1 LSFVFDFY
9 TLYRN
14 VNSITAQVSRETLL
28 QYLQQKGVISDADAT
43 RVQIERTKSPKSEET
58 VIREMGLADNL
69 TLAQAKSEIFHIP
82 FIDLTQTSVS
92 ESVIAEVPIDNLK
105 KYKTVPFERGS
116 NFVKLAM
123 LDPFDVQ
130 ATQALQRKYP
140 PNTSLQVYI
149 TTEESINFMLDRRIG
164 DVMSTEVTEALEDV
178 DVPVQD
184 ITAEDPNLINSGDL
198 KNAPV
203 ARIVNSIMQYA
214 VTSKSSDVHVEPMEN
229 RLRVRFRING
239 IMTERLVLPKTL
251 GPAVVS
257 RIKIMSNLKIDEKRI
272 PQDGRFQ
279 VKMNNVKV
287 DIRVSVMPTI
297 FGEKVVMRLL
307 ESDTSGITLE
317 STGMRGNAYKIFLDA
332 LSVTN
337 GIILVTGP
345 TGSGKTRTLACSL
358 IKVNDPKVNI
368 ISLENPVEIRVPGVT
383 QVQINPEVGLTFATG
398 LRSVLRQDPDIVM
411 VGEIRD
417 EETADLAVQ
426 ASLTGHLV
434 LSTLHTNSAA
444 AAIPRLLDMGIE
456 SYLLASTIRVI
467 AAQRLPR
474 KICPYCI
481 QAYPAVPEVVENIL
495 KTLSGIQDFDLVQY
509 INRMVATKKQR
520 ADDGSSVLKAPELGP
535 DGKPIIYLYKG
546 AGCDRC
552 GGSGYT
558 GRVGIFEVLDV
569 NEKIS
574 RMVMDNV
581 TAQDIE
587 NEARSNGMLTM
598 IQDGYLKVLEGMTSI
613 EEVLRVSKE

>member
-1 LSFVFDFY
+1 M
-9 TLYRN
+9 
-14 VNSITAQVSRETLL
+14 SRETLL
-28 QYLQQKGVISDADAT
+28 QYLQKNGVISVADAT
-43 RVQIERTKSPKSEET
+43 RIQIERTKTPKSEEAI
-58 VIREMGLADNL
+58 IREMGLADNL
-69 TLAQAKSEIFHIP
+69 TLAKAKSELFKIP
-82 FIDLTQTSVS
+82 FVDLTQLPVS

-105 KYKTVPFERGS
+105 KYNAVPFERGN

-130 ATQALQRKYP
+130 ATQALQRRYP
-140 PNTSLQVYI
+140 PNTQIQVYI
-149 TTEESINFMLDRRIG
+149 TTEESISYILDRRIG

-184 ITAEDPNLINSGDL
+184 ISAEDPNLINSSDL

-214 VTSKSSDVHVEPMEN
+214 VTSKSSDIHIEPMEN
-229 RLRVRFRING
+229 RLRVRFRIHG
-239 IMTERLVLPKTL
+239 IMTERLTLPKAL

-257 RIKIMSNLKIDEKRI
+257 RIKILSNLKIDEKRV

-279 VKMNNVKV
+279 VKMSTNKV

-307 ESDTSGITLE
+307 ESDTTGITLE
-317 STGMRGNAYKIFLDA
+317 STGLRGNGYKVFLDA

-337 GIILVTGP
+337 GIVLVTGP

-368 ISLENPVEIRVPGVT
+368 ISLENPVEIRIPGVT
-383 QVQINPEVGLTFATG
+383 QIQINPDVGLTFATG

-417 EETADLAVQ
+417 EETAELAVQ

-434 LSTLHTNSAA
+434 LSTLHTNSAP

-456 SYLLASTIRVI
+456 SYLLASTMRVI

-474 KICPYCI
+474 RICRHCI
-481 QAYPAVPEVVENIL
+481 QAYPATPEMVENVMQN
-495 KTLSGIQDFDLVQY
+495 LSDIKNFDLIEY
-509 INRMVATKKQR
+509 IRKMVASKKQKGEEG
-520 ADDGSSVLKAPELGP
+520 ASVLKAPEIGP

-552 GGSGYT
+552 GGSGYS
-558 GRVGIFEVLDV
+558 GRIGIFEVLDV

-574 RMVMDNV
+574 RMIMENI

-587 NEARSNGMLTM
+587 KEAKANGMITM
-598 IQDGYLKVLEGMTSI
+598 IQDGYLKVLEGLTSI

>member
-1 LSFVFDFY
+1 MA
-9 TLYRN
+9 R
-14 VNSITAQVSRETLL
+14 ATLL
-28 QYLQQKGVISDADAT
+28 NYLQQKGVISEADAT
-43 RVQIERTKSPKSEET
+43 RVQVERTKSPKSEESL
-58 VIREMGLADNL
+58 IRELALADNL
-69 TLAQAKSEIFHIP
+69 AIAQAKSEIFNIP
-82 FIDLTQTSVS
+82 FVDLTQLPIV
-92 ESVIAEVPIDNLK
+92 ESIIAEVPIENLK
-105 KYKTVPFERGS
+105 KYNAVPFERGN

-130 ATQALQRKYP
+130 AIQALQRRYP
-140 PNTSLQVYI
+140 PNTKIDICI
-149 TTEESINFMLDRRIG
+149 TTEDSINFILDRRIG
-164 DVMSTEVTEALEDV
+164 DLMSTEVTEALEDV
-178 DVPVQD
+178 DVPIQD
-184 ITAEDPNLINSGDL
+184 ISAEDPNLINSSDL

-214 VTSKSSDVHVEPMEN
+214 VTSKSSDIHIEPMEN
-229 RLRVRFRING
+229 RLRVRFRIHG
-239 IMTERLVLPKTL
+239 VMTERLTLPKTL
-251 GPAVVS
+251 APAVVS

-272 PQDGRFQ
+272 PQDGRFPL
-279 VKMNNVKV
+279 KMSNMKV
-287 DIRVSVMPTI
+287 DVRVSIMPMI
-297 FGEKVVMRLL
+297 FGEKVVLRLL
-307 ESDTSGITLE
+307 ESDTAGITLE
-317 STGMRGNAYKIFLDA
+317 STGLRGNAYKIFLDA
-332 LSVTN
+332 LTVTN
-337 GIILVTGP
+337 GIVLVTGP

-383 QVQINPEVGLTFATG
+383 QIQINPDVGLTFAIG

-456 SYLLASTIRVI
+456 SYLLASTIRAI

-474 KICPYCI
+474 KICTHCI
-481 QAYPAVPEVVENIL
+481 QPYAAFPEVIENIVS
-495 KTLSGIQDFDLVQY
+495 TLSSIQGFDLASY
-509 INRMVATKKQR
+509 LNRVVATKKQKSEE
-520 ADDGSSVLKAPELGP
+520 GSSVLKAPEIGA

-546 AGCDRC
+546 VGCDRC
-552 GGSGYT
+552 GGSGYS

-587 NEARSNGMLTM
+587 NEACSQGMLTM
-598 IQDGYLKVLEGMTSI
+598 IQDGYLKALEGITSI

>member
-1 LSFVFDFY
+1 M
-9 TLYRN
+9 
-14 VNSITAQVSRETLL
+14 SRETLL
-28 QYLQQKGVISDADAT
+28 QYLQKKGVISESDAA
-43 RVQIERTKSPKSEET
+43 RIQVERTKTPKSEEAI
-58 VIREMGLADNL
+58 IREMGLADNL
-69 TLAQAKSEIFHIP
+69 TIAQAKSELFKIP
-82 FIDLTQTSVS
+82 FVDLTQISIP
-92 ESVIAEVPIDNLK
+92 ESTIAEVPIDNLK
-105 KYKTVPFERGS
+105 KYGAVPFERS
-116 NFVKLAM
+116 TNSVKLAM

-130 ATQALQRKYP
+130 ATQALQRRYP
-140 PNTSLQVYI
+140 PGTRLEVHI
-149 TTEESINFMLDRRIG
+149 ATEEGISYVLDRRIG
-164 DVMSTEVTEALEDV
+164 DVMSTEVTEALEEV

-184 ITAEDPNLINSGDL
+184 ITAEDPNLINSSDL

-214 VTSKSSDVHVEPMEN
+214 VTSKSSDIHIEPMEN
-229 RLRVRFRING
+229 RLRVRFRIHG
-239 IMTERLVLPKTL
+239 IMTERLTLPKTL

-257 RIKIMSNLKIDEKRI
+257 RVKILSNLKIDEKRI

-279 VKMNNVKV
+279 VKMSNVKV
-287 DIRVSVMPTI
+287 DIRVSIMPTI

-307 ESDTSGITLE
+307 ESDTTGITLE
-317 STGMRGNAYKIFLDA
+317 GTGLRGNGYKVFLDA

-337 GIILVTGP
+337 GIVLVTGP

-358 IKVNDPKVNI
+358 MKVNDPKVNI
-368 ISLENPVEIRVPGVT
+368 ISLENPVEIRIPGVT
-383 QVQINPEVGLTFATG
+383 QIQINPDVGLTFATG
-398 LRSVLRQDPDIVM
+398 LRSVLRQDPDVVM

-417 EETADLAVQ
+417 EETAELAVQ

-434 LSTLHTNSAA
+434 LSTLHTNSAP

-474 KICPYCI
+474 RICKHCI
-481 QAYPAVPEVVENIL
+481 EAYPAMPEVVANIL
-495 KTLSGIQDFDLVQY
+495 EHLSDIKGFDLVQY
-509 INRMVATKKQR
+509 LTRMVASKKQR
-520 ADDGSSVLKAPELGP
+520 AEEGSAVLKAPEVGP

-552 GGSGYT
+552 GGSGYS
-558 GRVGIFEVLDV
+558 GRIGIFEVLDV

-574 RMVMDNV
+574 RMVMENV

-587 NEARSNGMLTM
+587 NEARANGMITM
-598 IQDGYLKVLEGMTSI
+598 IQDGYLKVLEGLTSI